1 MVVWNGLSAHT
12 LCTRGALSTQAAS
25 PAAVLESETRTLS
38 RKGEEEMS
46 ERRQNKNEEKI
57 QLNQISNRVEKRYYS
72 SFEAALL

>member
-25 PAAVLESETRTLS
+25 PAAVLESET